1 MHSFLRDLARAT
13 QTHKSARGGRP
24 ARNRQ
29 LARRKHGAERL
40 EDRTLLAADSGMA
53 PQAPAFVAT
62 SNVPGLTISNQAATP
77 SLNAGNIER
86 YTLTI
91 TNDTPLDQSFV
102 LTDVLPA
109 GATNGTI
116 YGGLLPGMPEASTK
130 NGASTMTFYFGIAS
144 GLTATFDVAA
154 TLNTPGIAYNVV
166 SMRRALGDQP
176 IIGEATAVAFVNGPG
191 APVNGPGAPAAD
203 LSITNTASTATV
215 GLNGTETYTLVVTNT
230 DEANPSNGVVVTDVL
245 PAFAT
250 NVTTSGPSGAAFT
263 TNNGV
268 VTASL
273 GNLAPGASDTLTI
286 TADFSNTGIVVNAA
300 NVEAATAD
308 ENQVNNNSAA
318 TAIVTSPAQLFC
330 IIPGPASDTVGQPMA
345 YGIDFGNTG
354 GTTATGAIVTDV
366 LPAGLTLVSATDPHG
381 TIVVNGNTITDY
393 LGALASLGGS
403 EGMRVTV
410 IPAAALGGTSV
421 TNTAA
426 LTFNGATQQQS
437 VVTRIVEPR
446 AFFLQSAP
454 GDGTAAA
461 DVTNLYWN
469 LLGRAPDS
477 AGLQSWVAY
486 LTANANAYGQQVM
499 VSSFLNSPEY
509 KSHYITSLYAIFLGR
524 APDPAGFAY
533 WTAKLGN
540 PGTLGGATGS
550 ADEKQVLAAI
560 LGSDEFYYDA
570 GGTPQNWIDALYE
583 DLLGRAPGSDE
594 AAFWQQELAT
604 GAVPDRD
611 GMARDIL
618 SSPEAVHDMLD
629 MFYPD
634 AGGTATTALPV
645 SGDPA
650 GGSGT
655 KLAELTGGGWENLY
669 FSGPF
674 GGLPEGNDGFYAEL
688 VGGAGWDVVQFQML
702 TSLQYYSSPNPP
714 QAKALGD

>member
-1 MHSFLRDLARAT
+1 M
-13 QTHKSARGGRP
+13 
-24 ARNRQ
+24 
-29 LARRKHGAERL
+29 
-40 EDRTLLAADSGMA
+40 
-53 PQAPAFVAT
+53 
-62 SNVPGLTISNQAATP
+62 
-77 SLNAGNIER
+77 
-86 YTLTI
+86 
-91 TNDTPLDQSFV
+91 

-109 GATNGTI
+109 GATNATSGEPTFGTI
-116 YGGLLPGMPEASTK
+116 
-130 NGASTMTFYFGIAS
+130 GASTINGAPTVSFYVGVLS
-144 GLTATFDVAA
+144 GQTATFDVEA
-154 TLNTPGIAYNVV
+154 TLNTPGIAYNVA
-166 SMRRALGDQP
+166 SIRRVLGDQP

-191 APVNGPGAPAAD
+191 APVNGPGVPAAD
-203 LSITNTASTATV
+203 LSITNTASAATV

-230 DEANPSNGVVVTDVL
+230 DAANPSNAVVVTDVL

-250 NVTTSGPSGAAFT
+250 NVTTSGPSGATFT
-263 TNNGV
+263 TNNGM

-318 TAIVTSPAQLFC
+318 TVIVTSPAQLYCAIF
-330 IIPGPASDTVGQPMA
+330 GQLNDTVGQPVT
-345 YGIDFGNTG
+345 YDISIVNTG
-354 GTTATGAIVTDV
+354 GTTATGATVTYV
-366 LPAGLTLVSATDPHG
+366 LPAGLTLVSATDPLG
-381 TIVVNGNTITDY
+381 TVAVSGNTITDVF
-393 LGALASLGGS
+393 GAVPPLVVDPEELQ
-403 EGMRVTV
+403 VTV
-410 IPAAALGGTSV
+410 IPGAALGGTSV
-421 TNTAA
+421 TNTAT

-437 VVTRIVEPR
+437 AITRIDEPR

-454 GDGTAAA
+454 GDGTAVAE
-461 DVTNLYWN
+461 VTNLYWN
-469 LLGRAPDS
+469 LLGRAPDP

-570 GGTPQNWIDALYE
+570 GGTPQSWIDALYE
-583 DLLGRAPGSDE
+583 NLLGRAPGSDE

-611 GMARDIL
+611 GMVRDIL

-629 MFYPD
+629 MFYPA

-645 SGDPA
+645 PGDPA

-669 FSGPF
+669 FSGPY
-674 GGLPEGNDGFYAEL
+674 GGLPEGDDGFYAEL

-702 TSLQYYSSPNPP
+702 TSLQFYSSPNPP